1 MTTITIDRATV
12 EQALEAMLNFPD
24 DISDAMFESITALKA
39 ALAQKH
45 DPVAH
50 SGWVLREVLFDN
62 GEPIGHREPQH
73 SPAALAQQAEPL
85 NLADP
90 AVQKRLA
97 SQWGYVPAA
106 AQAEP
111 VQVAERERVASQWDG
126 CVTHQLDTF
135 GPVDIGASIRAG
147 ELVEAQQDSA
157 CLHGVEDGA
166 CKECYATETDLS
178 RCPQCN
184 GPADNGFDRS
194 FPPSPYLC
202 TKCMAEP
209 VEPVAYF
216 GSAYVNENGVHI
228 TTVLGPVA
236 IPQDAK
242 LYTAPPQRTMVPLTE
257 EEIFKIENDIPDD
270 VISDRAW
277 TICLTRAVE
286 KAVWEKNHGQ
296 A

>member
-1 MTTITIDRATV
+1 MTTQDPELSA
-12 EQALEAMLNFPD
+12 ALGWPGG
-24 DISDAMFESITALKA
+24 ISDPVLDRVQLLRMVA
-39 ALAQKH
+39 ALMQDKLWEDHRVRHLWDHAQ
-45 DPVAH
+45 
-50 SGWVLREVLFDN
+50 
-62 GEPIGHREPQH
+62 
-73 SPAALAQQAEPL
+73 
-85 NLADP
+85 
-90 AVQKRLA
+90 
-97 SQWGYVPAA
+97 
-106 AQAEP
+106 QAEP

-209 VEPVAYF
+209 VEPVAWMVYTLDGKSVCVTDNPADF
-216 GSAYVNENGVHI
+216 GEGHRA
-228 TTVLGPVA
+228 LP
-236 IPQDAK
+236 
-242 LYTAPPQRTMVPLTE
+242 LYTAPPQRKLVSLTE
-257 EEIFKIENDIPDD
+257 DEIYHATGHFGVSEHTAIKI
-270 VISDRAW
+270 A
-277 TICLTRAVE
+277 RAVE
-286 KAVWEKNHGQ
+286 KASWEKNHGQ